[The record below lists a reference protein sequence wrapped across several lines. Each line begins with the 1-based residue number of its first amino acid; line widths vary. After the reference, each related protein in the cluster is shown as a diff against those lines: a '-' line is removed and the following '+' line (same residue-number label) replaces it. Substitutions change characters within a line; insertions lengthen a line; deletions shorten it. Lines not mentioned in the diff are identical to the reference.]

1 MSVAS
6 YGGIVSKAEANLV
19 YTSPSI
25 VISSMGQVVE
35 AVDVDY
41 NDQGDPALLVLANQL
56 LVNVEALEVL
66 TQPVIAE
73 KNTYNENYQEALA
86 LKVSVEDQYN
96 TLLSQYNAA
105 VIAFG
110 TPATR
115 TIVDTIG
122 YINGTLTTT
131 NLGNSSIGQYGDTSQ
146 GFTNPVI
153 LGTKTLEAGMYSA
166 YVNLSVAGITETPT
180 GERLAQN
187 TLAFS
192 VVEKDTYLV
201 VDGANLNSS
210 NFCEYNITNTD
221 ADQGVL
227 ISIAGVTTFTLT
239 QATTIEYRVM
249 VMRDQNYLQNTPN
262 YIAPATYTRADYGTG
277 TTTFN
282 LNQRAIVIVK
292 MN

>member
-1 MSVAS
+1 
-6 YGGIVSKAEANLV
+6 
-19 YTSPSI
+19 
-25 VISSMGQVVE
+25 
-35 AVDVDY
+35 
-41 NDQGDPALLVLANQL
+41 
-56 LVNVEALEVL
+56 
-66 TQPVIAE
+66 
-73 KNTYNENYQEALA
+73 
-86 LKVSVEDQYN
+86 
-96 TLLSQYNAA
+96 
-105 VIAFG
+105 
-110 TPATR
+110 
-115 TIVDTIG
+115 
-122 YINGTLTTT
+122 
-131 NLGNSSIGQYGDTSQ
+131 
-146 GFTNPVI
+146 
-153 LGTKTLEAGMYSA
+153 MYSA

-180 GERLAQN
+180 GERLGQN

-221 ADQGVL
+221 DEQGVL

>member
-6 YGGIVSKAEANLV
+6 YGGIVSKTEANLV

-25 VISSMGQVVE
+25 TISSMGQVVD
-35 AVDVDY
+35 ASNVDY
-41 NDQGDPALLVLANQL
+41 DDQGDPALLASAKELLANM
-56 LVNVEALEVL
+56 EALEAL

-110 TPATR
+110 TPATK

-131 NLGNSSIGQYGDTSQ
+131 NLGNSSIGQYGDTSE

-166 YVNLSVAGITETPT
+166 YVNLSVRGVTETPT

-192 VVEKDTYLV
+192 VVEKGTYLV

-210 NFCEYNITNTD
+210 NFCEYNITDTD
-221 ADQGVL
+221 DEQGVL
-227 ISIAGVTTFTLT
+227 ISLAGVTTFTLT
-239 QATTIEYRVM
+239 QSTEVEYRVM

-262 YIAPATYTRADYGTG
+262 YISPSTYTRADYGTG

>member
-6 YGGIVSKAEANLV
+6 YGGIVSKTEANLV

-25 VISSMGQVVE
+25 TISSMGQVVD
-35 AVDVDY
+35 ASNVDY
-41 NDQGDPALLVLANQL
+41 DDQGDPALLVLAQQL
-56 LVNVEALEVL
+56 LVNMEALEAL

-110 TPATR
+110 TPATK

-166 YVNLSVAGITETPT
+166 YVNLSVAGITLTPN

-192 VVEKDTYLV
+192 VVEKGTYLV

-210 NFCEYNITNTD
+210 NFCEYNITDTD
-221 ADQGVL
+221 DEQGVL
-227 ISIAGVTTFTLT
+227 ISLAGVTTFTLT
-239 QATTIEYRVM
+239 QATEVEYRVM

-262 YIAPATYTRADYGTG
+262 YISPSTYTRADYGTG